1 MVVGSTMAMSSGF
14 EKKELG
20 EVALVSDPEPYVK
33 STLTKGD
40 KISSTN
46 GMGPSACSDPFN
58 NCNPALCEGQISGF
72 SGKRQ
77 STNVSSNTPLV
88 TLSSHSHSLSHSHD
102 HDRSLILSHTLMLIL

>member
-33 STLTKGD
+33 STLESGD
-40 KISSTN
+40 VVSSTN
-46 GMGPSACSDPFN
+46 GLGPSACSDPFI

-72 SGKRQ
+72 MGNRQ
-77 STNVSSNTPLV
+77 STNVSSNC
-88 TLSSHSHSLSHSHD
+88 HI
-102 HDRSLILSHTLMLIL
+102 LILSHTLILILIL